1 MKLMICVVHDRYAD
15 ALEDRLKKKGYRMT
29 ELASS
34 GGFLR
39 KGNTT
44 FLFGVNDTDLKL
56 LKEEMKE
63 ICLGVEKKKGKLKDG
78 QSRYTSFVIDVK
90 DSLPILSSLNK

>member
-1 MKLMICVVHDRYAD
+1 MHNRYAD
-15 ALEDRLKKKGYRMT
+15 EMEDGLKSKGYRMT

-44 FLFGVNDTDLKL
+44 FLLGIKDEDLEGL
-56 LKEEMKE
+56 REDMKE
-63 ICLGVEKKKGKLKDG
+63 ICLQVEKKKGKPKDVD
-78 QSRYTSFVIDVK
+78 SRYTSFLINAK
-90 DSLPILSSLNK
+90 DSLPIFTQLNNNDQS